1 MASTTGPLSYLKDDG
16 SLTTDNTTMSSSMS
30 SLKGNK
36 TENKSTLDVD
46 DFLQLLVAEMQY
58 QDPLEPTDNTQY
70 MAQMATFTQVEATTQ
85 MQNTTEQNMASNLV
99 GKTVIMSTNLTSSGY
114 IAGAVNY
121 WESIEGTIYLG
132 IGDKLYDIADLE
144 TVMDEDYYKQ
154 WSGSGTTD
162 TTDKTDGT
170 EKPADEDKTDNTEK
184 PADDQ
189 DKTDDTEKPAET

>member
-1 MASTTGPLSYLKDDG
+1 
-16 SLTTDNTTMSSSMS
+16 
-30 SLKGNK
+30 
-36 TENKSTLDVD
+36 
-46 DFLQLLVAEMQY
+46 
-58 QDPLEPTDNTQY
+58 
-70 MAQMATFTQVEATTQ
+70 

-114 IAGAVNY
+114 IAGTVNY